1 MEDTAKQV
9 AEFSSG
15 PDVRLKHKLIQAA
28 NDMRGA
34 QGFEHLA
41 VRLFIFRWLFTDL
54 FVPRCAESL

>member
-28 NDMRGA
+28 SDIEEVLKA
-34 QGFEHLA
+34 FEHLA
-41 VRLFIFRWLFTDL
+41 VRLFIFSMAIYGLIRAAL
-54 FVPRCAESL
+54 R